1 MVSAELLA
9 QLEHRCR
16 EIMRDLSLGKFAAD
30 GSVEPFGGLNV
41 ILSGDLFQLP
51 PPKGTFLGDVPWDL
65 LTGKKK
71 TKQATALHGQTLLW
85 GGPAVG
91 MQGVTELVRCERTGD
106 TWLTEV
112 QNQLRHGELSE
123 DSHAFLHGNVTSVP
137 GSWTQGRPACG
148 ARACAALVGQ
158 NPDTIRRHECARCA
172 EERVSRQLVA
182 HGPADPRFQ
191 EAFANATA
199 IFATNDVKFHVNKRR
214 ALCWAAAHKVV
225 AHIAVARD
233 VASATVLQD
242 KTDLAAEK
250 LQWLQRHDQE
260 CGGLYG
266 LLPLCLGLPVR
277 ATDHLDRQR
286 GILKGCRGVVVG
298 WSSPAEEVVGEGVAL
313 WNRLPEVVYIQ
324 FQTATTW
331 HISGMPDANVY
342 PVAPCKRVWLLDR
355 QKKYPQLRVWRTQFP
370 LAPAFA
376 ITAHVAQGQ
385 TIVEGVITDLNIGL
399 GGNPFTAYVAFTRVP
414 GRQNLLLFR
423 PFDAKPFQRG
433 IGVGRTLL
441 LRHLRGEKID
451 WTALLNKY
459 CEERQSCVC
468 QQRKQKGAFTVG
480 QWKRDEADRVCREC
494 GRRYADAGAPWQC
507 CICKVWHA
515 EANFPPKYHRPQCTF
530 YRVCQTC
537 EERKPCVRC
546 AVRKPE
552 AAFGPAAW
560 KARNV
565 DRRICRE
572 CARKE
577 RGLWQCTTCNM
588 RKELAQFSAWVA
600 KRAAGQDGHQ
610 ICNGCNTLRVACRY
624 AGRTN
629 HRLARLRARAEQG
642 RLRAV
647 LPALP
652 SDATAR
658 GSDLDRRRRLVA
670 SPEVCSH
677 LARARKLLAEEHRR
691 GLVAEVRAQIA
702 SLATSALAFPQTQK
716 GSQTPPAH
724 TTAKPAPTSPGT
736 VALEGKPSYTYV
748 CPFCARQTQSSI
760 HTGQIDHRQVC
771 GNQFRVSD
779 GLVQGRKHAHAC
791 PKCGTVVFST
801 KEVGRLQVQHT
812 QPNGKPCRCCSWTVL
827 QRK

>member
-1 MVSAELLA
+1 
-9 QLEHRCR
+9 
-16 EIMRDLSLGKFAAD
+16 
-30 GSVEPFGGLNV
+30 
-41 ILSGDLFQLP
+41 
-51 PPKGTFLGDVPWDL
+51 
-65 LTGKKK
+65 
-71 TKQATALHGQTLLW
+71 
-85 GGPAVG
+85 

-342 PVAPCKRVWLLDR
+342 PVAPCKRVWFLDR

-399 GGNPFTAYVAFTRVP
+399 GGNPFTAY
-414 GRQNLLLFR
+414 
-423 PFDAKPFQRG
+423 
-433 IGVGRTLL
+433 
-441 LRHLRGEKID
+441 
-451 WTALLNKY
+451 
-459 CEERQSCVC
+459 
-468 QQRKQKGAFTVG
+468 
-480 QWKRDEADRVCREC
+480 
-494 GRRYADAGAPWQC
+494 
-507 CICKVWHA
+507 
-515 EANFPPKYHRPQCTF
+515 
-530 YRVCQTC
+530 TC